1 MKRTASVAAIVAVAG
16 VSMCGCGAK
25 EAKWSGNAAAM
36 VVYAKSIP
44 LYPGAK
50 AKDAMGSDS
59 YGDTPDS
66 HSEGMA
72 VWFEVKDYDREKV
85 VAWYKERLPNATQ
98 RSQTAQSAA
107 GSPWPLSGLANRGQR
122 AAANEHARPW
132 TGRSRCLCGGAVGP
146 TACARESGRRGAC
159 RRSPHPTLLPAGT
172 SRVLGFTGRLGAPAA
187 WWMTGSRAGFHA
199 RGCKERSLGS
209 PQDASRHN
217 RL

>member
-59 YGDTPDS
+59 YSDTPDS

-98 RSQTAQSAA
+98 HLLET
-107 GSPWPLSGLANRGQR
+107 GTLELTVPVPNGEPGGQR
-122 AAANEHARPW
+122 PAANENARPW

>member
-122 AAANEHARPW
+122 AAPKRNRPAMDRAIPLSMRRGRGPDRVRKRERAARRLSPLPASDPAA
-132 TGRSRCLCGGAVGP
+132 GRDLSGP
-146 TACARESGRRGAC
+146 GLYWPAWGSCSMVDDRLSGRVPR
-159 RRSPHPTLLPAGT
+159 
-172 SRVLGFTGRLGAPAA
+172 
-187 WWMTGSRAGFHA
+187 
-199 RGCKERSLGS
+199 
-209 PQDASRHN
+209 
-217 RL
+217 

>member
-59 YGDTPDS
+59 YGDT
-66 HSEGMA
+66 
-72 VWFEVKDYDREKV
+72 KV

-122 AAANEHARPW
+122 AAANENARPW

>member
-122 AAANEHARPW
+122 AAANENARPW

-159 RRSPHPTLLPAGT
+159 RRSPHPTRCRQGP
-172 SRVLGFTGRLGAPAA
+172 
-187 WWMTGSRAGFHA
+187 
-199 RGCKERSLGS
+199 LGS
-209 PQDASRHN
+209 WSLLADFGLLLHGRTAGSQAGVPR
-217 RL
+217 